1 MYHSQASQDKFILN
15 VLKQKRDGTFLELGS
30 HHPININ
37 NTYILE
43 KEFGWKGIMVE
54 YDEKYLDGYKQHR
67 ENSVHIISDATK
79 IDYKKLFEDNQMPQN
94 VDYLQIDLEAN
105 NGSTMETLEKLDAE
119 IFDKHKFAV
128 VTFEHDY
135 YCAGEYKSTREK
147 SRKLFEKRGYVSV
160 FEDVHDREP
169 SIVFEDWYVHPD
181 LVDMEYINNLKDK
194 NMHKYIKNT
203 MTGKSIDWRSI
214 CYEDD
219 VKITY
224 SIQVRDES
232 RELFTL
238 LDFLIK
244 VIDYVDNIHVVVDTT
259 HKTEKVQEVLEHF
272 SKNITVFERA
282 FDTSHGNSMYHKEV
296 ATGDYVFTLEAD
308 EIPQETLIKSIKSVI
323 SVEGSEIIFVP
334 RVNICP
340 NMTQE
345 YLHISEGFEM
355 NRVGWLNWPDYQ
367 SRIYRR
373 DDHITWSED
382 DVPKLHGSDKVT
394 GMKDSPL
401 LALWRC
407 ISLKN

>member
-15 VLKQKRDGTFLELGS
+15 VLKKKRDGTFLELGG

-54 YDEKYLDGYKQHR
+54 YDEKYLDGYKEHR

-79 IDYKKLFEDNQMPQN
+79 IDYKKLFEDNEMPRN
-94 VDYLQIDLEAN
+94 VDYLQVDLEAN

-119 IFDKHKFAV
+119 IFDKHTFAV

-147 SRKLFEKRGYVSV
+147 SREIFKKRGYVSV
-160 FEDVHDREP
+160 FEDVHEREP
-169 SIVFEDWYVHPD
+169 SVVFEDWYVHPD
-181 LVDMEYINNLKDK
+181 LVDMDYIKNLKDK
-194 NMHKYIKNT
+194 NAHKYIKNT

-219 VKITY
+219 IKITY
-224 SIQVRDES
+224 SIQVRDEAKKLS
-232 RELFTL
+232 TL

-244 VIDYVDNIHVVVDTT
+244 TIDYVDNIHVVVDTT
-259 HKTEKVQEVLEHF
+259 HKNEKVQKVLDKF
-272 SKNITVFERA
+272 SKNITVFERV
-282 FDTSHGNSMYHKEV
+282 FDTSHENSVYHKEV
-296 ATGDYVFTLEAD
+296 ATGDYVFALEAD
-308 EIPQETLIKSIKSVI
+308 EIPQETLVKSVKSVI
-323 SVEGSEIIFVP
+323 SAQGSEIIFVP
-334 RVNICP
+334 RVNIFP

-345 YLHISEGFEM
+345 YIHNTDGFEM
-355 NRVGWLNWPDYQ
+355 NHVGWFNWPDYQ
-367 SRIYRR
+367 SRIYKR

-382 DVPKLHGSDKVT
+382 DDSKLHGSDKVT

-407 ISLKN
+407 TSLKN

>member
-15 VLKQKRDGTFLELGS
+15 VLKKKRDGTFLELGG

-54 YDEKYLDGYKQHR
+54 YDEKYLDGYKEHR

-79 IDYKKLFEDNQMPQN
+79 IDYKKLFEDNEMPRN
-94 VDYLQIDLEAN
+94 VDYLQVDLEAN
-105 NGSTMETLEKLDAE
+105 NGSTMKTLEKLDAE
-119 IFDKHKFAV
+119 IFDKHTFAV

-147 SRKLFEKRGYVSV
+147 SREIFKKRGYVSV
-160 FEDVHDREP
+160 FEDVHEREP
-169 SIVFEDWYVHPD
+169 SVVFEDWYVHPD
-181 LVDMEYINNLKDK
+181 LVDMDYIKNLKDK
-194 NMHKYIKNT
+194 NAHKYIKNT

-219 VKITY
+219 TKITY
-224 SIQVRDES
+224 SIQVRDEV
-232 RELFTL
+232 RELSTL

-244 VIDYVDNIHVVVDTT
+244 TIDYVDNIHVVVDTT
-259 HKTEKVQEVLEHF
+259 HKNEKVQKVLDNF

-282 FDTSHGNSMYHKEV
+282 FDTSHENSVYHKEV
-296 ATGDYVFTLEAD
+296 ATGDYVFALEAD
-308 EIPQETLIKSIKSVI
+308 EIPQETLVKSIKRVI
-323 SVEGSEIIFVP
+323 TTTESEIVLVP

-340 NMTQE
+340 NVTQE
-345 YLHISEGFEM
+345 YLHNSEKFKM
-355 NRVGWLNWPDYQ
+355 NQLGWLNWPDYQ
-367 SRIYRR
+367 SRIYKR

-382 DVPKLHGSDKVT
+382 DLKLHGSDKVT

-401 LALWRC
+401 LALWRYTP
-407 ISLKN
+407 LKN